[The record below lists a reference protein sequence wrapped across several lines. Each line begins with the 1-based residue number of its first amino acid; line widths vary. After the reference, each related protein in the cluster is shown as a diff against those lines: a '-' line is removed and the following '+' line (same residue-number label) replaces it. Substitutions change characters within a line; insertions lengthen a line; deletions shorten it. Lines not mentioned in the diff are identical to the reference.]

1 MTDPTNKSEDM
12 LKKLSRRNWLR
23 NAAIAATSA
32 VALPSLLTGCTK
44 EQWDHLKNTP
54 YPGGGLGGAPN
65 DYGVMKCTNIY
76 TNEFLGYL
84 GTASDQY
91 ATIVSDISSATQF
104 KWYSYESD
112 LYLARQ
118 TTPQDRYLAVYPFAG
133 VDYATYGLWIG
144 RNKYYVHAILYNSD
158 KSISLKED
166 PRRKLYKYDDYYLAW
181 SNGESNQNILAFE
194 LVRS

>member
-44 EQWDHLKNTP
+44 EQWNHLKNTP
-54 YPGGGLGGAPN
+54 YPGGGVGGAQ
-65 DYGVMKCTNIY
+65 DYGVMKCTNIV

-84 GTASDQY
+84 GTATNEY
-91 ATIVSDISSATQF
+91 ADIVSDISAASKF
-104 KWYSYESD
+104 KWRSDGSD
-112 LYLARQ
+112 LYLQKQ
-118 TTPQDRYLAVYPFAG
+118 TAPTYDRYLGIG
-133 VDYATYGLWIG
+133 VTLSGITYADYGLWTITG
-144 RNKYYVHAILYNSD
+144 WTKAVLYNSD

-166 PRRKLYKYDDYYLAW
+166 PRRKLYEYNGYVCW
-181 SNGESNQNILAFE
+181 TNGESNQNILAFE
-194 LVRS
+194 LDRS